1 MVVGRSVEFAFI
13 AYGFLFA
20 ISLVVAVIIKI
31 VYWVVHRGRKAEPI
45 EDKGADKGA

>member
-20 ISLVVAVIIKI
+20 ISLMVAVIIKI
-31 VYWVVHRGRKAEPI
+31 VYWVVHRGGKTKPDEGEEA
-45 EDKGADKGA
+45 